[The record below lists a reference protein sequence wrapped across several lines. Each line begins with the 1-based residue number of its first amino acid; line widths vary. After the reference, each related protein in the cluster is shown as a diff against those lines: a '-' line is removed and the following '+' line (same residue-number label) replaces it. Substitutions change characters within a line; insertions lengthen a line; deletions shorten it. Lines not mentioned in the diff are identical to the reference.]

1 MLCENCVSGT
11 VLMIQLTRNSPTCA
25 YMEKIKATWI
35 TNRIVFN
42 NESIFFY
49 ILGKNKHSNYKFE
62 GIYEIKSGVFILPSR
77 EQ

>member
-1 MLCENCVSGT
+1 MKK
-11 VLMIQLTRNSPTCA
+11 
-25 YMEKIKATWI
+25 KIMVVKQSQATLILIVVEITWI

-42 NESIFFY
+42 NEPILFY
-49 ILGKNKHSNYKFE
+49 LSGKNKHSNYKFE